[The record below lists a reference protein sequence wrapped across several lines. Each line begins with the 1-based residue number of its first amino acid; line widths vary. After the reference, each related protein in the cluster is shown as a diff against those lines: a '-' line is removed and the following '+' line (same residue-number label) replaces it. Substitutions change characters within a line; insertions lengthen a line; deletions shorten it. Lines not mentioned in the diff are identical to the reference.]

1 MRVHTLCPFPIPHP
15 TSPDV
20 KILHCADIHLGYET
34 HGRLD
39 PQTGLNTR
47 LLDFRRC
54 FDALVRRAVDE
65 RVDLF
70 LFCGDAY
77 RTADP
82 TPTQQKQF
90 AEAMRPIAE
99 AGIPVVMV
107 VGNHDHPVTFG
118 KASSVDIFG
127 VLGGNIEVFAQPTFC
142 APGQA
147 HGPIETLAGPLQLV
161 ALPWPI
167 RSKILTRDEHRAKT
181 PHEVRAFIEDFYV
194 DFVRTCAA
202 DVDPAMPAVVAAH
215 LTVQGSDLGGSERAS
230 LIAHEPTFTAA
241 QLSPA
246 GPDGRSAFDYVA
258 LGHIHRYQ
266 DRNRD
271 AFEAGA
277 GPPVVYSSSIERISF
292 KEHDDR
298 KGFVLVDID
307 AAAPGE
313 PAGKTTRYAFVDTP
327 ARRFVPIEVDATG
340 AADPTALVLAAIARH
355 EIADAVVRV
364 RYRVDEGQ
372 DVDAGAVREAL
383 APADTIAAIERE
395 VPPVERRQRT
405 VVRTDTSLRDA
416 VERYVD
422 QHEALAGMKDA
433 LVAAAL
439 DLDEALGH

>member
-1 MRVHTLCPFPIPHP
+1 M
-15 TSPDV
+15 

-39 PQTGLNTR
+39 PETGLNTR

-54 FDALVRRAVDE
+54 FDALVARAVAE

-90 AEAMRPIAE
+90 AEAMRPVAE

-127 VLGGNIEVFAQPTFC
+127 VLGGGLSGGRVEVFAQPTFC

-167 RSKILTRDEHRAKT
+167 RSKILARDEHRAKT
-181 PHEVRAFIEDFYV
+181 PHEVREFIETFYV
-194 DFVRTCAA
+194 DFVRNCAA
-202 DVDPAMPAVVAAH
+202 EVDPSMPAVVAAH
-215 LTVQGSDLGGSERAS
+215 LTVQGADLGGSERAS

-241 QLSPA
+241 QLTPR
-246 GPDGRSAFDYVA
+246 GPDGRPAFDYVA

-266 DRNRD
+266 DRNRE
-271 AFEAGA
+271 AFERGE

-298 KGFVLVDID
+298 KGFVIVEID
-307 AAAPGE
+307 APG
-313 PAGKTTRYAFVDTP
+313 GRKTTRYEFVETP
-327 ARRFVPIEVDATG
+327 ARRFVPIEATATG
-340 AADPTALVLAAIARH
+340 APDPTAAVLAEIARH
-355 EIADAVVRV
+355 DVADAVVRV
-364 RYRVDEGQ
+364 RYTVDEGQ
-372 DVDAGAVREAL
+372 SVDVGAVREAL
-383 APADTIAAIERE
+383 AAADTVAAIERD
-395 VPPVERRQRT
+395 VAPVERRQRT

-416 VERYVD
+416 IERYVD
-422 QHEALAGMKDA
+422 QHEALVPMKDA

-439 DLDEALGH
+439 DLDESVGR

>member
-1 MRVHTLCPFPIPHP
+1 MLEVRWPFTVTRCPL
-15 TSPDV
+15 

-39 PQTGLNTR
+39 AATGLNTR

-54 FDALVRRAVDE
+54 FDAMAARAVAE

-90 AEAMRPIAE
+90 AEAMRPVAE
-99 AGIPVVMV
+99 AGIPVVMI

-127 VLGGNIEVFAQPTFC
+127 VLGGSLPGGRVEIFAQPTFC
-142 APGQA
+142 APGRD
-147 HGPIETLAGPLQLV
+147 HGPVETLAGPLQLV

-167 RSKILTRDEHRAKT
+167 RSKILTRDEHRGKT
-181 PHEVRAFIEDFYV
+181 PHEVREFIETFYA
-194 DFVRTCAA
+194 DFVRSCAA
-202 DVDPAMPAVVAAH
+202 DIDPAMPAIVAAH
-215 LTVQGSDLGGSERAS
+215 LTVQGAELGGSERAS

-241 QLSPA
+241 QLTPR

-271 AFEAGA
+271 AFERGE

-298 KGFVLVDID
+298 KGFVIVEID
-307 AAAPGE
+307 APG
-313 PAGKTTRYAFVDTP
+313 AGQPKTTRYTFVDTP
-327 ARRFVPIEVDATG
+327 ARRFVPVTVDATG
-340 AADPTALVLAAIARH
+340 TDDPTAAVLAELARH
-355 EIADAVVRV
+355 DVADAVVRV
-364 RYRVDEGQ
+364 RYTADENQ
-372 DVDAGAVREAL
+372 HVDAGAVREAL
-383 APADTIAAIERE
+383 AAADTVAAIERE
-395 VPPVERRQRT
+395 APPVVRRQRT
-405 VVRTDTSLRDA
+405 VVGRDTSIRDA
-416 VERYVD
+416 VSRYVD
-422 QHEALAGMKDA
+422 QHETLAGMKEA
-433 LVAAAL
+433 LVAAAI
-439 DLDEALGH
+439 DLDDALDQR